1 MKKDYIIYGLSEEQL
16 KAICKQAL
24 DGELKNDV
32 RIIFN
37 MFGRVSH
44 LEVSLTDKEAK
55 QMRKQMKKDNRR
67 EKDSHYELF
76 EKWAA

>member
-32 RIIFN
+32 RIMFN

-67 EKDSHYELF
+67 EKDSHDELF

>member
-24 DGELKNDV
+24 DGKIKNDV
-32 RIIFN
+32 RIMFN

-44 LEVSLTDKEAK
+44 LEVSLTDEEAK

>member
-16 KAICKQAL
+16 KTICKQAL

-55 QMRKQMKKDNRR
+55 QVRKQMKKDNRH

-76 EKWAA
+76 EKLAA

>member
-24 DGELKNDV
+24 DGKIKNDV
-32 RIIFN
+32 RIMFN

-44 LEVSLTDKEAK
+44 LEVSLTDEEAK

-67 EKDSHYELF
+67 
-76 EKWAA
+76 